1 MTAIGIT
8 GSGMA
13 REGKPTMNRSIR
25 RIRRIVLTVV
35 AAASL
40 GMLTTAAG
48 CQPHEPCPYPPN
60 HYNHRC

>member
-1 MTAIGIT
+1 
-8 GSGMA
+8 MA